1 MSLPTI
7 TFQEGQGGLGRALPN
22 NDHISALLFYTGTLP
37 SGFATTSVAT
47 RCKALYSVTDA
58 INAGILNDYSDATS
72 AVGIYTFTNVGA
84 TSDIIELKV
93 ADISATTGAAQT
105 TSLGAYTRLIT
116 DTTVTILAA
125 SYAAYINAGTQTH
138 GYTATSS
145 VGAVTITAPKRL
157 GAYLNN
163 LTSITA
169 TITGTITGTIT
180 QQFGTGSGGATAGV
194 TSPMIQIYYQVSEF
208 FRMQP
213 KGKLWVGFFAVPGT
227 YTYTEIT
234 DMQTNSG
241 GEIRQI
247 GIYKN
252 GTWAS
257 GDLAIINSICNANE
271 TSYQPLQAIYAANLQ
286 ATTDITTIS
295 DLSTGTSNNV
305 MNLISQDGGGFGNF
319 IYKSLGTSGLK
330 SITNLGAALGSVA
343 LRKVSESIAWVAQ
356 TNVSN
361 GVENET
367 PAFSNSQLV
376 SALSLNA
383 LNALDTKRHVF
394 NIKYQGV
401 QGTYWNGGHMAVA
414 PTSDYAYM
422 ENNRT
427 ISKAERLLY
436 AAYVPYLNSP
446 ISFNSNG
453 TLKDTV
459 VAQFE
464 TVGDQALTQMVRD
477 AELSDRKCTVNASQ
491 NVLATN
497 TLIVSVQL
505 VINGV
510 ARNITIPI
518 GFKPSIA

>member
-7 TFQEGQGGLGRALPN
+7 TFQEGTGGLGRALPN

-47 RCKALYSVTDA
+47 RCKALYSVDDA
-58 INAGILNDYSDATS
+58 VTAGILKDYSDATS
-72 AVGIYTFTNVGA
+72 AVGIYTFTNAGA
-84 TSDIIELKV
+84 TGDIVELKV
-93 ADISATTGAAQT
+93 ADIALATGAAQS
-105 TSLGAYTRLIT
+105 TSLGAYTRLST
-116 DTTVTILAA
+116 DTTVTLLAA

-138 GYTATSS
+138 GYTATSN

-163 LTSITA
+163 LTSISA
-169 TITGTITGTIT
+169 TITGTIAGTIT

-194 TSPMIQIYYQVSEF
+194 ASPMIQIYYHIAEF

-234 DMQTNSG
+234 DMQTNAG

-247 GIYKN
+247 GVYKN
-252 GTWAS
+252 GTWSS
-257 GDLAIINSICNANE
+257 GDLATINTICQTNKTN
-271 TSYQPLQAIYAANLQ
+271 YQPLQAIYAANLQ

-305 MNLISQDGGGFGNF
+305 MNLISQDGGGWGNF
-319 IYKSLGTSGLK
+319 IYKTNGTSGIK
-330 SITNLGAALGSVA
+330 SITNLGTALGSVA
-343 LRKVSESIAWVAQ
+343 LRKVSESIGWVSQ
-356 TNVSN
+356 NNVSS
-361 GVENET
+361 GTENET
-367 PAFSNSQLV
+367 PGFSNGQLV
-376 SALSLNA
+376 SALSKNA
-383 LNALDTKRHVF
+383 LDALDTKRHVF

-401 QGTYWNGGHMAVA
+401 SGTYWNGGHMAVA
-414 PTSDYAYM
+414 PSSDYAYM

-427 ISKAERLLY
+427 ICKAERLLY
-436 AAYVPYLNSP
+436 AAYVYYLNSP
-446 ISFNSNG
+446 ISFNTNG
-453 TLKDTV
+453 TLKDTTI
-459 VAQFE
+459 AQFE

-477 AELSDRKCTVNASQ
+477 GELSDRKCTVSASQ

-497 TLIVSVQL
+497 TLIVTVQL
-505 VINGV
+505 VANGV